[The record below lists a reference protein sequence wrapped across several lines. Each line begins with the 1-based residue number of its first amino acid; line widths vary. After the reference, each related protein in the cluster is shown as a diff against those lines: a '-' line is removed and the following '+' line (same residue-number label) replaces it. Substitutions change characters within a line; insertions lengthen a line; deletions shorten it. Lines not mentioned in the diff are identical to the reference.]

1 MQPTG
6 YIQLELTSRC
16 NLACAACPRSAAGM
30 QLLQQDMPPE
40 IFERA
45 VEETIRPGRHYHLQ
59 GWGEPLLREDLPELA
74 RSIRE
79 RGGLP
84 SITTNGT
91 LLTEELAGR
100 LVGAGL
106 EFITISF
113 GDGRSGVTVEDVAGA
128 LRLLK
133 REKRR
138 RGASQPLL
146 CASFEMTRSG
156 VDIFRTAVGALK
168 RAGAERLIAI
178 NPILV
183 LTAEQEANLLSGI
196 SNLGEKKSALWT
208 VRRAA
213 LAAMWRSIPFH
224 IEPIE
229 PRMPAVCREDPLGSL
244 FIGPSGDVSP
254 CVFLG
259 LPCDGDYAARFL
271 GRDVRRRRVV
281 MGSLRD
287 SSLAQVWN
295 SDGYRDF
302 RNAFEA
308 RHGAG
313 SKSEGSR
320 PPLPGPCREC
330 LRSLGY

>member
-1 MQPTG
+1 MQPAG

-16 NLACAACPRSAAGM
+16 NLACAACPRGAGGL
-30 QLLQQDMPPE
+30 QLRERDMPRD

-45 VEETIRPGRHYHLQ
+45 VDETMHPGRHYHLQ

-91 LLTEELAGR
+91 LVTEELAGR
-100 LVGAGL
+100 LVEAGL

-113 GDGRSGVTVEDVAGA
+113 GDGRSGVTAEDVAGA

-133 REKRR
+133 SEKRK
-138 RGASQPLL
+138 RGATRPLL
-146 CASFEMTRSG
+146 CASFELTRSG
-156 VDIFRTAVGALK
+156 VGGLKGAVVTLK

-178 NPILV
+178 NPIMV
-183 LTAEQEANLLSGI
+183 LTAEQERNLLSGI
-196 SNLGEKKSALWT
+196 PDRGEKKSALWA

-259 LPCDGDYAARFL
+259 VPCDGEYAARFL
-271 GRDVRRRRVV
+271 GRDVRRRRVA
-281 MGSLRD
+281 MGNLQE
-287 SSLAQVWN
+287 SSLAQIWD
-295 SDGYRDF
+295 SDNYREF

-308 RHGAG
+308 RRGAG
-313 SKSEGSR
+313 SKDEESR
-320 PPLPGPCREC
+320 PPLPGPCRVC